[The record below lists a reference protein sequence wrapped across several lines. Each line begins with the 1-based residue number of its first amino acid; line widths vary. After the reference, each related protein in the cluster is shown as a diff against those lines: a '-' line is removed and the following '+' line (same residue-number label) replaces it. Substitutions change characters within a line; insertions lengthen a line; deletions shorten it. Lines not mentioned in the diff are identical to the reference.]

1 MRKSIIAVLLTL
13 STFAAGAVELYK
25 WVDKDGVHYS
35 DQPAPG
41 AEKIEVHGV
50 PNVGATPVP
59 PPAAP
64 AAPAAGTFAGYEQF
78 AVTEPPDNGIIRDN
92 SGAGEVSV
100 TVSLTPAL
108 REDLG
113 HTVRVTLA
121 GQTQGGAATQFSFT
135 GIDRGTHTI
144 SAAVID
150 GAGSTL
156 QTTTATFTLQ
166 RTSILQKKPS
176 PTPAPGPAPSPS
188 PAPKPS
194 TP

>member
-35 DQPAPG
+35 DEPAPG
-41 AEKIEVHGV
+41 AEKIEVQGV
-50 PNVGATPVP
+50 PSVGATPVVEP
-59 PPAAP
+59 AP
-64 AAPAAGTFAGYEQF
+64 AAPAAASFAGYEQF
-78 AVTEPPDNGIIRDN
+78 AVTEPPDNSIVRDN
-92 SGAGEVSV
+92 SGSGAVAV

-108 REDLG
+108 RADLG
-113 HTVRVTLA
+113 HTVRVMLA
-121 GQTQGGAATQFSFT
+121 GQTQGGSATQFSFT

-156 QTTTATFTLQ
+156 QTATSTFTLQ
-166 RTSILQKKPS
+166 RTSILQKKPT
-176 PTPAPGPAPSPS
+176 PTPAPGPAP
-188 PAPKPS
+188 APRPS

>member
-1 MRKSIIAVLLTL
+1 MRNSIIAVLLTL
-13 STFAAGAVELYK
+13 SALAAGAVELYK

-41 AEKIEVHGV
+41 AEKIEIHGV
-50 PNVGATPVP
+50 PKLGTTPVVEA

-64 AAPAAGTFAGYEQF
+64 AAETFAGYEQF
-78 AVTEPPDNGIIRDN
+78 AVTEPPDNGIVRDN
-92 SGAGEVSV
+92 SGAGAVSV

-108 REDLG
+108 RVDLG
-113 HTVRVTLA
+113 HTVRVMLA

-135 GIDRGTHTI
+135 GIDRGTHAI

-150 GAGSTL
+150 GAGSTV
-156 QTTTATFTLQ
+156 QTTTSIFTLQ
-166 RTSILQKKPS
+166 RTSVLQKKPA
-176 PTPAPGPAPSPS
+176 PTPAPGPAPSPAPS
-188 PAPKPS
+188 PPAA